1 VLQTRPRIGAPAAAG
16 PDLADSLRG
25 AGAEPV
31 SLELPASRPNGGVA
45 LAREWVADVAQ
56 ISFARQHLDGLLLA
70 AEEPE
75 ELAGLVLAALRLN
88 LPAVAGPCSDVYLSA
103 ALAALGLSPVVG
115 DPALVAVE
123 VARGGPRPRDLV
135 EDFSLVNALRA
146 GLSLGGGPELL
157 VHLSAMA
164 LEAGSPG
171 FSRTL
176 GVIAPE
182 TPLLAEPDSGWFAE
196 HGVAGL
202 LARLGDALNDTGT
215 VSGRLREILPS
226 AVPEPPRPVESRLTF
241 VEARTSGASAL
252 CRVYGGKTEISGECK
267 VCHCEKLAVKIVEGG
282 FLEAPSLLVVG
293 GCGPKGGPGLSR
305 LERLSQVLEDD
316 GLARSVPVITD
327 GLPPRSPS
335 GIWISLFS
343 PEAAAGGVI
352 GWLRD
357 GDALRISFEE
367 GRIRTGV
374 GAQEFTK
381 REPPEFPDHAGA
393 GYTARYARTALP
405 ALEGAGFR

>member
-1 VLQTRPRIGAPAAAG
+1 
-16 PDLADSLRG
+16 
-25 AGAEPV
+25 
-31 SLELPASRPNGGVA
+31 
-45 LAREWVADVAQ
+45 
-56 ISFARQHLDGLLLA
+56 
-70 AEEPE
+70 
-75 ELAGLVLAALRLN
+75 LRLN
-88 LPAVAGPCSDVYLSA
+88 LPAVAGPCGDVYLSA
-103 ALAALGLSPVVG
+103 ALAALGLLPLAG
-115 DPALVAVE
+115 DPASVAVE
-123 VARGGPRPRDLV
+123 VARSGGPRTRDLV
-135 EDFSLVNALRA
+135 DDFSLVNALRA

-157 VHLSAMA
+157 VHLSAIA
-164 LEAGSPG
+164 REAASPG
-171 FSRTL
+171 FLRSLR
-176 GVIAPE
+176 VITPE
-182 TPLLAEPDSGWFAE
+182 TTLLAGPDSGWFAE

-215 VSGRLREILPS
+215 VSGRLRELVLPSS
-226 AVPEPPRPVESRLTF
+226 AVPEPPRTEGSHLGF
-241 VEARTSGASAL
+241 VEARASGASAL
-252 CRVYGGKTEISGECK
+252 CRVYGGETEISGECK

-367 GRIRTGV
+367 GRIRTGL